1 MARRRP
7 SQLPLDPLP
16 AEAFQ
21 AGLEGVPDGVLAAS
35 EDGRIHF
42 ANAAIA
48 RLLGTSQAS
57 LPGTHLSAWVPDDWW
72 MDWRIPVLET
82 LLPTKDG
89 DRVPVELTRTWVPRP
104 VGRELFLY
112 VHDLTARRAA
122 ESALRRSEYRY
133 AMAFNASPD
142 SINLTRLEDGTYLE
156 VSEGFTRMSGWSRDE
171 ALGRTSVE
179 LGIWAEPEERRQMT
193 ARLKA
198 AGEFDGFRYTFRHK
212 TGRLLQGLMS
222 GRIVSL
228 EGTPCLLTVT
238 RDITRQVEAE
248 RALGDLTQLMT
259 SIMSSVQAYI
269 TLLDRRGRIRFL
281 NRIAEGF
288 SAEDV
293 QGLDFREG
301 LDAEA
306 RILAD
311 KALSAVLAGSP
322 REEYEGVGWG
332 PGKEP
337 RWYHCVMGP
346 MTEGGE
352 ITGAVLVSMDETPRR
367 RQEERLRE
375 SEDRFQALQMHT
387 PDALFWIRVSP
398 EGRFAMEG
406 MNPAA
411 ERIIGHRTED
421 VRGLGIEDFCP
432 PGVAEVFLEH
442 GRKVLEAGTP
452 LTFDETLPGP
462 LHVSTTLVPV
472 RDESGRIHRLVGNSR
487 DITHALRMEDAL
499 RQTQKLESLGVL
511 AGGIAHDFN
520 NLLTAMMGNLNL
532 AQSGLPESS
541 PAHPLLEAV
550 ENTVLKASE
559 LTRQMLA
566 YSGKGRFSV
575 KPRDLNAVVSDMVH
589 LLKTTLNKKATLRVH
604 LQEGLPA
611 IEGDAAQL
619 QQVVMNLVTN
629 ASDAL
634 GDREGVIRL
643 ETMSERLDAERIR
656 AEFPAQPLEPG
667 TYVVLEVEDTGCG
680 MTEEVKSRIFDPFFT
695 TKVQGRG
702 LGLSAMLGILKGHR
716 AGIRIRTEPG
726 QGSLFRLYFPASAS
740 PVPSAAEPRRDS
752 GGEFQGRALL
762 VDDEDIILEST
773 GAALEAMGFEVVQ
786 ARDGQEALE
795 AFAAPGAEWALVL
808 MDLTMPRMD
817 GATAFAHMRALKPE
831 VPVILSSGYDRQAL
845 EGAQPEAFVQKPYRL
860 RELAQLIRGVL
871 GARSGPPLRRP

>member
-16 AEAFQ
+16 AKAFQ
-21 AGLEGVPDGVLAAS
+21 AGLERVPDGVLAAS

-193 ARLKA
+193 ARLRA

-367 RQEERLRE
+367 
-375 SEDRFQALQMHT
+375 
-387 PDALFWIRVSP
+387 
-398 EGRFAMEG
+398 
-406 MNPAA
+406 
-411 ERIIGHRTED
+411 
-421 VRGLGIEDFCP
+421 
-432 PGVAEVFLEH
+432 
-442 GRKVLEAGTP
+442 
-452 LTFDETLPGP
+452 
-462 LHVSTTLVPV
+462 
-472 RDESGRIHRLVGNSR
+472 
-487 DITHALRMEDAL
+487 RMEDAL

-871 GARSGPPLRRP
+871 GARPGPPPRRP